1 MGLFKKAGPAKRV
14 ATVSG
19 VTPERYFDALAAVL
33 RESHGAGGGLGT
45 ESVEKIKGLLAPF
58 EKMGANV
65 DQAMGQVRIEVDTT
79 QRPREIHIRTFAGQ
93 KPMGPQTKFAF
104 PGAGQAG
111 AAGAAAGM
119 AGAAA
124 GKAGG
129 AFDVSVEVTA
139 PMATGLLDRLVTA
152 GIRRQIEGQLA
163 PSIDPLLTKAG
174 EACKAT
180 VSVRAG

>member
-14 ATVSG
+14 ATISG

-33 RESHGAGGGLGT
+33 RESSGAGGGLGT
-45 ESVEKIKGLLAPF
+45 ESVEKIKSLLTPF

-104 PGAGQAG
+104 PAAGQAV
-111 AAGAAAGM
+111 AAAAKG
-119 AGAAA
+119 
-124 GKAGG
+124 GG

-139 PMATGLLDRLVTA
+139 PMATGLLDRLVSA